1 MATMTMLD
9 LRKNSDI
16 LLEKLKKKEKITLS
30 YRGKPIATIEPIQER
45 VDWKEDTFVQFIEDM
60 NSHKPPQLPTLD
72 RSNGKM
78 LFQGMNV
85 DQIINHLKQLG
96 SV

>member
-45 VDWKEDTFVQFIEDM
+45 VDWREDAFVQFI
-60 NSHKPPQLPTLD
+60 
-72 RSNGKM
+72 
-78 LFQGMNV
+78 
-85 DQIINHLKQLG
+85 
-96 SV
+96 